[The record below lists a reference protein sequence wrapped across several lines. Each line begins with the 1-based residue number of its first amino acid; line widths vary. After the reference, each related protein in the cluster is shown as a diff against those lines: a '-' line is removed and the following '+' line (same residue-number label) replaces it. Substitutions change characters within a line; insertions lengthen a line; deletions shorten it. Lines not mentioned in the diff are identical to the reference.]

1 MQLSSFNYFCLSE
14 SSSLI
19 SLTEN
24 ENKIVDNCFFFPVSL
39 NVEFKGTVLSEMD
52 PVEIRFI
59 R

>member
-1 MQLSSFNYFCLSE
+1 VVLSCFNYICLPE

-24 ENKIVDNCFFFPVSL
+24 ENKVGDNCFFFLVSL
-39 NVEFKGTVLSEMD
+39 NVEFTGTVPSEMD